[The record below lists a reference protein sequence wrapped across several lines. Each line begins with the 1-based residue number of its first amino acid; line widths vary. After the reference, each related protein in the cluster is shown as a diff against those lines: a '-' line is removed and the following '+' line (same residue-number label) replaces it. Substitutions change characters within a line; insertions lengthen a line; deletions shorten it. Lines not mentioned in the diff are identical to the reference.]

1 MERFELPMILQQC
14 GYDLPDSRIKQLND
28 HLDSKD
34 AVIIDFKMLISALT
48 FLKELELQDEQNNES
63 DEYLDCFVALGGNAD
78 KEGAVSKE
86 SLIHIIKEE
95 FELTIDMDD
104 FLRKIGGTD
113 DDINYYHFCV
123 LLDAGTGGNPSRVS
137 SYLSQNKGSS
147 AFMRFS
153 YFINNMDKIQ
163 FK

>member
-1 MERFELPMILQQC
+1 MEI
-14 GYDLPDSRIKQLND
+14 DIK
-28 HLDSKD
+28 S
-34 AVIIDFKMLISALT
+34 
-48 FLKELELQDEQNNES
+48 FLKVLSYLKDLELEDEQKNEA
-63 DEYLDCFVALGGNAD
+63 DEYLDCFVALGGEAN

-86 SLIHIIKEE
+86 SLIQIIKHE
-95 FELTIDMDD
+95 FELTIDMED

-153 YFINNMDKIQ
+153 YFINNMDKI
-163 FK
+163 

>member
-1 MERFELPMILQQC
+1 MDKRE
-14 GYDLPDSRIKQLND
+14 STRIDVQTL
-28 HLDSKD
+28 L
-34 AVIIDFKMLISALT
+34 AALT
-48 FLKELELQDEQNNES
+48 HLKELELQAEQENES
-63 DEYLDCFVALGGNAD
+63 DEYLDCFVSLSGQPD
-78 KEGAVSKE
+78 KEGCVSKE
-86 SLIHIIKEE
+86 SLIQIIKEE
-95 FELTIDMDD
+95 FELTIDMEE
-104 FLRKIGGTD
+104 FLRKVGGD
-113 DDINYYHFCV
+113 SEDINYYHFCV

>member
-1 MERFELPMILQQC
+1 MLQT
-14 GYDLPDSRIKQLND
+14 
-28 HLDSKD
+28 
-34 AVIIDFKMLISALT
+34 LT
-48 FLKELELQDEQNNES
+48 YLKELELQDEQNNES
-63 DEYLDCFVALGGNAD
+63 DEYLDCFVALGGQPD

-95 FELTIDMDD
+95 FELTIDMED
-104 FLRKIGGTD
+104 FLRKIGGSD

-153 YFINNMDKIQ
+153 YFINNMDKIN

>member
-1 MERFELPMILQQC
+1 M
-14 GYDLPDSRIKQLND
+14 ND
-28 HLDSKD
+28 HLDSKN
-34 AVIIDFKMLISALT
+34 ATQIDLKLLISALT
-48 FLKELELQDEQNNES
+48 FLKELELLDEQNNES
-63 DEYLDCFVALGGNAD
+63 DEYLDCFVALGGKED

-86 SLIHIIKEE
+86 SLIFIIKEE
-95 FELTIDMDD
+95 FGLTIDMED
-104 FLRKIGGTD
+104 FLRKIGGSD

-153 YFINNMDKIQ
+153 YFINNMDKI
-163 FK
+163 

>member
-1 MERFELPMILQQC
+1 M
-14 GYDLPDSRIKQLND
+14 
-28 HLDSKD
+28 
-34 AVIIDFKMLISALT
+34 
-48 FLKELELQDEQNNES
+48 
-63 DEYLDCFVALGGNAD
+63 DCFVSLGGQPD
-78 KEGAVSKE
+78 KEGFVSKE
-86 SLIHIIKEE
+86 SLIQIIKEE
-95 FELTIDMDD
+95 FELTIDMEE
-104 FLRKIGGTD
+104 FLRKVGGD
-113 DDINYYHFCV
+113 SEEINYYYFCV